1 MGRGGGGWSVHD
13 IVIMDFIILGVTLV
27 LDQSR
32 KLLNNQR
39 PLRYEF
45 TCVEVRLY
53 ALDCCT

>member
-1 MGRGGGGWSVHD
+1 MHD